1 MRSAPFRRILPIT
14 AAALTA
20 AFLLPSAQAGAAGP
34 PTRLPVPPSPPVR
47 ARITGATIPG
57 TSTTAAAAAPAGA
70 SGLPSKQD
78 QIKVLN
84 AVLAKM
90 RKNFAKFAGVT
101 PGPADIFGY
110 NIGALWRQGID
121 GAGTTI
127 AVMAGWHF
135 LDIASQVAGFDK
147 VFGLPDPQ
155 IQTIYPA
162 GPLPAKCPRGM
173 LRLQSYGSCNAWKN
187 ELTLDVTAAH
197 LVAPYAKIIISAT
210 PADTEIAG
218 PAEENVAMP
227 EIMKGVE
234 FISSHHLANV
244 MSISD
249 GTGETTYSAGPAG
262 ITAQDAAELTAA
274 AHGVPVL
281 VATGDCGVV
290 QNLAVATAQC
300 QHTSAIPDTAAW
312 DDSPW
317 VTAVG
322 GSVPN
327 LSPKT
332 GQRLGPD
339 PVWHVGGAFAEGAG
353 FSSVFPRPSYQNGVA
368 GITRSPMRSVP
379 DITLD
384 SQHGTSE
391 SAPLMAG
398 ILALATQV
406 NKANVGPINPALYR
420 VLGPRGAQAGIADVV
435 RGNNSVTT
443 PDGKTVIVPGFTAG
457 RGFDVASG
465 WGALNAA
472 RFVPALAAATA
483 ASHQAQ
489 AIRAQAQAALTGLR
503 HGIRLSAGH
512 IPAGGTCYLLAPN
525 FLPGHPVD
533 FAIDG
538 HTVATLTANALGDVT
553 YMIDPSLLHLAGG
566 RHTIT
571 LSGMLL
577 TETTAITTSR

>member
-1 MRSAPFRRILPIT
+1 MRALFRRTLPIT
-14 AAALTA
+14 AAALMA
-20 AFLLPSAQAGAAGP
+20 AFLLPSAQAGTAGRAGHP
-34 PTRLPVPPSPPVR
+34 LR
-47 ARITGATIPG
+47 ARITGAVIPG
-57 TSTTAAAAAPAGA
+57 TSTTAPAAPATG
-70 SGLPSKQD
+70 SGLPTKQNR
-78 QIKVLN
+78 IKVLT
-84 AVLAKM
+84 AALTKM
-90 RKNFAKFAGVT
+90 KRDYAQFAGST

-121 GAGTTI
+121 GTGTTI
-127 AVMAGWHF
+127 AVMEGWHF
-135 LDIASQVAGFDK
+135 PGIAGQVAAFDK
-147 VFGLPDPQ
+147 QFGLPDPR

-162 GPLPAKCPRGM
+162 GPLPAKCPAGM
-173 LRLQSYGSCNAWKN
+173 VKLQSYGSCNAWQN
-187 ELTLDVTAAH
+187 ELTLDVIAAH

-210 PADTEIAG
+210 PADTEVTG
-218 PAEENVAMP
+218 DPASNVAMP

-234 FISSHHLANV
+234 FIAGRHLANV

-249 GTGETTYSAGPAG
+249 NTGETTYSAGQDE
-262 ITAQDAAELTAA
+262 ITSQNAAELTAA
-274 AHGVPVL
+274 ADGVPVL
-281 VATGDCGVV
+281 VSTGDCGVV
-290 QNLAVATAQC
+290 QNLAVANGQC
-300 QHTSAIPDTAAW
+300 AKTSTTPDTAAW

-327 LSPKT
+327 LDPTT

-339 PVWHVGGAFAEGAG
+339 PVWHVNGTLAEGAG

-384 SQHGTSE
+384 AQDGTSE
-391 SAPLMAG
+391 SAPLLAG

-406 NKANVGPINPALYR
+406 NKANVGPINPVLYR
-420 VLGPRGAQAGIADVV
+420 ALGPRGAQAGITDVV

-443 PDGKTVIVPGFTAG
+443 PDGKTVIVPGFTAAK
-457 RGFDVASG
+457 GFDVASG

-483 ASHQAQ
+483 ASRQDR
-489 AIRAQAQAALTGLR
+489 AIRAQARAALTGLR
-503 HGIRLSAGH
+503 HSVRLSAGR
-512 IPAGGTCYLLAPN
+512 IPAGGTCYLLASN

-538 HTVATLTANALGDVT
+538 RTVATLTANALGDVT
-553 YMIDPSLLHLAGG
+553 YMIKPSLLNLAPGP
-566 RHTIT
+566 HTVT

-577 TETTAITTSR
+577 TETATLTSH

>member
-1 MRSAPFRRILPIT
+1 MRSAPFRRTLPIT
-14 AAALTA
+14 AAALMA
-20 AFLLPSAQAGAAGP
+20 AFLLPSAQAAGAGP
-34 PTRLPVPPSPPVR
+34 AGHPLR
-47 ARITGATIPG
+47 ARITGAVIPG
-57 TSTTAAAAAPAGA
+57 TSTTAAAVRAAA

-78 QIKVLN
+78 QIKVLT
-84 AVLAKM
+84 AALAKM
-90 RKNFAKFAGVT
+90 KRNFAQFAGST

-110 NIGALWRQGID
+110 NIGPLWRQGID

-127 AVMAGWHF
+127 AVMEGWHF
-135 LDIASQVAGFDK
+135 PDIANQVAAFDK
-147 VFGLPDPQ
+147 QFGLPNPR

-162 GPLPAKCPRGM
+162 GPLPARCPAGM
-173 LRLQSYGSCNAWKN
+173 VKLQSYGSCNAWKN
-187 ELTLDVTAAH
+187 ELTLDVIAAH

-210 PADTEIAG
+210 SADTEITG
-218 PAEENVAMP
+218 DPAENVAMP

-244 MSISD
+244 ISISD
-249 GTGETTYSAGPAG
+249 GTGETTYRAGRAQ
-262 ITAQDAAELTAA
+262 ITSQDAAELTAA
-274 AHGVPVL
+274 ANGVPVL

-290 QNLAVATAQC
+290 QNLAVANAQC
-300 QHTSAIPDTAAW
+300 ANTATTPDTAAW

-327 LSPKT
+327 LDQET

-339 PVWHVGGAFAEGAG
+339 PVWHVGGALAEGAG
-353 FSSVFPRPSYQNGVA
+353 FSAVFPRPSYQNGVA
-368 GITRSPMRSVP
+368 GLTRSPMRSVP

-384 SQHGTSE
+384 SRDGTSE

-398 ILALATQV
+398 VLALATQV
-406 NKANVGPINPALYR
+406 NKADVGPINPALYR
-420 VLGPRGAQAGIADVV
+420 VLGPAGAQAGIADVAE
-435 RGNNSVTT
+435 GNNSVTT

-483 ASHQAQ
+483 ASHQDQ
-489 AIRAQAQAALTGLR
+489 AIRAQAQAQLTGLQ
-503 HGIRLSAGH
+503 HGMQLSAGH
-512 IPAGGTCYLLAPN
+512 IPAGGTSYLLASN

-553 YMIDPSLLHLAGG
+553 YMIDPSLLNLAPGK
-566 RHTIT
+566 HTIALT
-571 LSGMLL
+571 GMLL
-577 TETTAITTSR
+577 TETTTFTS

>member
-1 MRSAPFRRILPIT
+1 MRSALLRRTLPIT
-14 AAALTA
+14 AAALMA

-34 PTRLPVPPSPPVR
+34 AGHPLR
-47 ARITGATIPG
+47 ARITGAAIPG
-57 TSTTAAAAAPAGA
+57 TSTTAAAARAAP
-70 SGLPSKQD
+70 SGLPSKKD
-78 QIKVLN
+78 QIKVLE

-90 RKNFAKFAGVT
+90 KKNYAKYTGFV
-101 PGPADIFGY
+101 PGPVDIFDY

-127 AVMAGWHF
+127 AVMEGWHY
-135 LDIASQVAGFDK
+135 LAIANQVAMFDK
-147 VFGLPDPQ
+147 VFGLPNPQ

-162 GPLPAKCPRGM
+162 GPLPAKCPPGM
-173 LRLQSYGSCNAWKN
+173 VKLQSYGSCNAWKG
-187 ELTLDVTAAH
+187 ELTLDVITAH
-197 LVAPYAKIIISAT
+197 LIAPYAKIIISAT
-210 PADTEIAG
+210 PADTEVTG
-218 PAEENVAMP
+218 DPAENVAMP

-234 FISSHHLANV
+234 FIASHHLANV

-249 GTGETTYSAGPAG
+249 GTGETTYPAGPAQ
-262 ITAQDAAELTAA
+262 ITAQNAAELTAA

-290 QNLAVATAQC
+290 QNLAVANGQC
-300 QHTSAIPDTAAW
+300 ANTSPTPDTAAW

-353 FSSVFPRPSYQNGVA
+353 YSSVFPRPSWQNGVA
-368 GITRSPMRSVP
+368 SITRSPMRSVP

-384 SQHGTSE
+384 SQNGTSQ

-406 NKANVGPINPALYR
+406 NKANVGPINPVLYR
-420 VLGPRGAQAGIADVV
+420 VLGPQGARAGIADVIK
-435 RGNNSVTT
+435 GNNSVTA
-443 PDGKTVIVPGFTAG
+443 PDGKTVLVPGFTAAK
-457 RGFDVASG
+457 GFDVASG
-465 WGALNAA
+465 WGSLNAA
-472 RFVPALAAATA
+472 RFVPSLAAATA
-483 ASHQAQ
+483 ATHQDQ
-489 AIRAQAQAALTGLR
+489 AIRAQALAQLTGLQ
-503 HGIRLSAGH
+503 HSVRLSAGH
-512 IPAGGTCYLLAPN
+512 VGPGGTSYLLASN

-538 HTVATLTANALGDVT
+538 HTVATLTANTLGDIT
-553 YMIDPSLLHLAGG
+553 YMIDPSLLKLAPG
-566 RHTIT
+566 RHKIT
-571 LSGMLL
+571 LTGMLL
-577 TETTAITTSR
+577 TETITLTTG

>member
-1 MRSAPFRRILPIT
+1 MRSALSRRTLPIT
-14 AAALTA
+14 AAALMA
-20 AFLLPSAQAGAAGP
+20 AFLLPSAQASAAGP
-34 PTRLPVPPSPPVR
+34 AGQPLR
-47 ARITGATIPG
+47 ARITSAVIPS
-57 TSTTAAAAAPAGA
+57 TSTTAAAAPAAA

-78 QIKVLN
+78 RIKVLT

-90 RKNFAKFAGVT
+90 KRNFANFAGVT
-101 PGPADIFGY
+101 PGPVDIFGY
-110 NIGALWRQGID
+110 NVGALWRQGID

-127 AVMAGWHF
+127 AVMGGWHY
-135 LDIASQVAGFDK
+135 LDIARQVAMFDQQ
-147 VFGLPDPQ
+147 FGLPNPR

-162 GPLPAKCPRGM
+162 GPLPAKCPAGM
-173 LRLQSYGSCNAWKN
+173 VKLQSYGSCNAWKN
-187 ELTLDVTAAH
+187 ELTLDVIAAH
-197 LVAPYAKIIISAT
+197 LIAPYAKIIISAT
-210 PADTEIAG
+210 SADTEITG
-218 PAEENVAMP
+218 DPAENVAMP

-244 MSISD
+244 ISISD
-249 GTGETTYSAGPAG
+249 GSGETTYDAGPAQ
-262 ITAQDAAELTAA
+262 ITSQNAAELTAA
-274 AHGVPVL
+274 ANGVPVL

-290 QNLAVATAQC
+290 QNLAVANAQC
-300 QHTSAIPDTAAW
+300 QHTSATPDTAAW

-327 LSPKT
+327 LSATT

-339 PVWHVGGAFAEGAG
+339 PVWHVGGTFAEGAG
-353 FSSVFPRPSYQNGVA
+353 YSSVYRRPSYQNGVA

-384 SQHGTSE
+384 SQDGTSE

-398 ILALATQV
+398 ILALATQAG
-406 NKANVGPINPALYR
+406 KANVGPINPVLYR
-420 VLGPRGAQAGIADVV
+420 VLGPRGARAGIADVV
-435 RGNNSVTT
+435 KGNNSVTT

-457 RGFDVASG
+457 KGFDVASG

-483 ASHQAQ
+483 ASHLDQA
-489 AIRAQAQAALTGLR
+489 ARAQARAQLTGLR
-503 HGIRLSAGH
+503 RSARLSAGH
-512 IPAGGTCYLLAPN
+512 IPAGGTSYLLAPN

-538 HTVATLTANALGDVT
+538 HTVATLTANSLGDVT
-553 YMIDPSLLHLAGG
+553 YMIDPSVLNLTPGK
-566 RHTIT
+566 HTIT

-577 TETTAITTSR
+577 TETATLTTS

>member
-1 MRSAPFRRILPIT
+1 M
-14 AAALTA
+14 A

-34 PTRLPVPPSPPVR
+34 AGHPLR
-47 ARITGATIPG
+47 ARITGAVIPG
-57 TSTTAAAAAPAGA
+57 TSTTAAAVPAAA

-78 QIKVLN
+78 QIKVLT
-84 AVLAKM
+84 AALAKM
-90 RKNFAKFAGVT
+90 KRNFAQFAGST

-110 NIGALWRQGID
+110 NIGPLWRQGID

-127 AVMAGWHF
+127 AVMQGWHF
-135 LDIASQVAGFDK
+135 LDIANQVAAFDK
-147 VFGLPDPQ
+147 QFGLPDPR

-162 GPLPAKCPRGM
+162 GPLPAKCPAGM
-173 LRLQSYGSCNAWKN
+173 VKLQSYGSCNAWKN
-187 ELTLDVTAAH
+187 ELTLDVIAAH

-210 PADTEIAG
+210 PADTEITG
-218 PAEENVAMP
+218 DPAENVAMP

-244 MSISD
+244 ISISD
-249 GTGETTYSAGPAG
+249 GTGETTYPAG
-262 ITAQDAAELTAA
+262 RAQITSQDAAELTAA
-274 AHGVPVL
+274 ANGVPVL

-290 QNLAVATAQC
+290 QNLAVANAQC
-300 QHTSAIPDTAAW
+300 ANTATTPDTAAW

-327 LSPKT
+327 VDPET

-339 PVWHVGGAFAEGAG
+339 PVWHVGGALAEGAG
-353 FSSVFPRPSYQNGVA
+353 FSAVFPRPSYQNGVA
-368 GITRSPMRSVP
+368 GLTRSPMRSVP

-384 SQHGTSE
+384 SRDGTSE

-398 ILALATQV
+398 VLALATQV
-406 NKANVGPINPALYR
+406 NKADVGPVNPALYR
-420 VLGPRGAQAGIADVV
+420 VLGPAGAQAGIADVV
-435 RGNNSVTT
+435 EGNNSVTA
-443 PDGKTVIVPGFTAG
+443 PDGETVIVPGFTAG
-457 RGFDVASG
+457 PGFDVASG

-472 RFVPALAAATA
+472 RFVPALAAATV
-483 ASHQAQ
+483 ASHQDQ
-489 AIRAQAQAALTGLR
+489 VIRAQAQAQLTGLQ
-503 HGIRLSAGH
+503 HGTQLSAGH
-512 IPAGGTCYLLAPN
+512 IPAGGTSYLLASN

-553 YMIDPSLLHLAGG
+553 YMIDPSLLNLAPGK
-566 RHTIT
+566 HAIT
-571 LSGMLL
+571 LTGMLL
-577 TETTAITTSR
+577 TETTTFTS